1 MKRITKEASE
11 DVLWNKGTK
20 YIGVSKEGYQ
30 VEFFS
35 EIEGIISNAY
45 LNFQKLK

>member
-35 EIEGIISNAY
+35 EISNAY